1 MTTSSFE
8 RNRCTRISPSAV
20 LDDRLDGKD
29 LEWARDHLR
38 RCEACRERV
47 EDFREMLLRV
57 GRLPSA
63 VVGPAAMDQA
73 FALSI
78 PDRLRTEAG
87 SRSYDIAPAPA
98 VPMVPAPTEL
108 PSPARLE
115 VSSVPDLLTEL
126 EREIFR
132 DEPVQDHPTRLS
144 PAPEPLYPTMA
155 EPEEIEPVK
164 AVEPIPTHAFYEP
177 TPDEPAP
184 LEPEPAEAA
193 MEPEVAAAQPADA
206 WPPSLREVPVDSH
219 REVEKHDWAAQADP
233 DRWEPQPEP
242 VAAEASRW
250 DAVAAETAERP
261 VEQQHIHPFDQGSEV
276 AAPVSDRKPDNAMRI
291 AVGLGAAACVLL
303 AAVLY
308 EGGLISKVLN
318 RSTSAAKVVATA
330 SVRPSATVRASATAP
345 ASLSPTPAATAPVL
359 FTLGNGVSGGT
370 VYRIRPGTAVAGY
383 TRLVFDIRGSGLP
396 TMVISKPD
404 DLHVAVSFQNT
415 TATGVPV
422 NGIHSYQ
429 VAGIEPA
436 VQQGADG
443 SITIDLN
450 RPARVTAFTLPA
462 TGSYSWRLVVDVH
475 TS

>member
-63 VVGPAAMDQA
+63 VVGPAAMDEA

-78 PDRLRTEAG
+78 PDRLRAEVG
-87 SRSYDIAPAPA
+87 SRSYDVAPAPQA
-98 VPMVPAPTEL
+98 PAPTDL

-115 VSSVPDLLTEL
+115 ISSIPDLLTEL

-144 PAPEPLYPTMA
+144 PMPEPLYPTMA
-155 EPEEIEPVK
+155 EPEEVEPEKPVEPV
-164 AVEPIPTHAFYEP
+164 PTHSFYEP
-177 TPDEPAP
+177 APDEPAP
-184 LEPEPAEAA
+184 FEPEPTEVA
-193 MEPEVAAAQPADA
+193 MEAEVAAPQPPEA
-206 WPPSLREVPVDSH
+206 WPASLREVPVDSH
-219 REVEKHDWAAQADP
+219 HEVENNDWAAQADP

-242 VAAEASRW
+242 VHAEPSRW
-250 DAVAAETAERP
+250 DAIVAETAERP
-261 VEQQHIHPFDQGSEV
+261 VEEQHIHPFDQAAEV
-276 AAPVSDRKPDNAMRI
+276 AAPVSAGKPENAMRI

-318 RSTSAAKVVATA
+318 RSTSAKVVATA
-330 SVRPSATVRASATAP
+330 SVRPSATVRASISP
-345 ASLSPTPAATAPVL
+345 SLSPTPAATAPVL
-359 FTLGNGVSGGT
+359 FTLGNGVGGET
-370 VYRIRPGTAVAGY
+370 MFRIRSGTAVAAY
-383 TRLVFDIRGSGLP
+383 TRLVFDMHGTGLP
-396 TMVISKPD
+396 TMVISQPD
-404 DLHVAVSFQNT
+404 ALHLVVTFKDTNVTSA
-415 TATGVPV
+415 PV
-422 NGIHSYQ
+422 NGITTRR
-429 VAGIEPA
+429 VAAIEPG

-443 SITIDLN
+443 IMTIDL
-450 RPARVTAFTLPA
+450 ARQVQVKATTLNA
-462 TGSYSWRLVVDVH
+462 TGGYAWRLVMDLYDG
-475 TS
+475 

>member
-1 MTTSSFE
+1 MTTSSFD

-63 VVGPAAMDQA
+63 AVGPAAMDEA

-78 PDRLRTEAG
+78 PDRLRAEAG
-87 SRSYDIAPAPA
+87 SRSYDIAPPPA
-98 VPMVPAPTEL
+98 VPTATEL
-108 PSPARLE
+108 PPALRPE
-115 VSSVPDLLTEL
+115 VSSIPDLLTEL

-132 DEPVQDHPTRLS
+132 DEPVQDHPTRLA
-144 PAPEPLYPTMA
+144 PMPEPLYPTMV
-155 EPEEIEPVK
+155 EPEEIESMRPAEPVQPMPFYDPAPPEPIEA
-164 AVEPIPTHAFYEP
+164 AVEPEVTPPVQPEAF
-177 TPDEPAP
+177 
-184 LEPEPAEAA
+184 PEP
-193 MEPEVAAAQPADA
+193 
-206 WPPSLREVPVDSH
+206 LREVPVDSH
-219 REVEKHDWAAQADP
+219 READRNEWVAPPDPEPWAQ
-233 DRWEPQPEP
+233 QPEP
-242 VAAEASRW
+242 VDEEPVLPFNQEA
-250 DAVAAETAERP
+250 
-261 VEQQHIHPFDQGSEV
+261 EV
-276 AAPVSDRKPDNAMRI
+276 ATPVAPNKPDNAMRI

-308 EGGLISKVLN
+308 EGGWLSKLVTG
-318 RSTSAAKVVATA
+318 RATAARVTATASLRPSA
-330 SVRPSATVRASATAP
+330 SVRPSVSP
-345 ASLSPTPAATAPVL
+345 SPSLSPTAAAAAPVL
-359 FTLGNGVSGGT
+359 FRLGNGVSGGT

-396 TMVISKPD
+396 TMVITKPD
-404 DLHVAVSFQNT
+404 DLHIGVTFQNT
-415 TATGVPV
+415 TAAGVPV

-443 SITIDLN
+443 VITVDLA
-450 RPARVTAFTLPA
+450 RPARVTAFTLAA
-462 TGSYSWRLVVDVH
+462 TGSYAWRLVVDVH